1 MLKHSPRLR
10 RGNIH
15 WFRLG
20 LVFGLVLVSSLVWS
34 WFGLGFVFGFVLV
47 WSWFGLWVWSWF
59 GLGLVFG
66 LVLVW
71 SWFGLGLVFGLPATY
86 NLQPTVGLEPTSSFW
101 AFYAPPGGRSN
112 LLKEGLRDRNS
123 PTCTLSQNGY
133 GDFLITPPRAITFRL
148 LALPPRDRIKETRSN
163 N

>member
-47 WSWFGLWVWSWF
+47 WSWFGLWF
-59 GLGLVFG
+59 GLG

-71 SWFGLGLVFGLPATY
+71 SWVGLWFTC
-86 NLQPTVGLEPTSSFW
+86 NLQPPTHRGARTHEF
-101 AFYAPPGGRSN
+101 FLGFLCPPGG
-112 LLKEGLRDRNS
+112 E
-123 PTCTLSQNGY
+123 
-133 GDFLITPPRAITFRL
+133 
-148 LALPPRDRIKETRSN
+148 E
-163 N
+163 